1 MTLPK
6 IIRVLL
12 VDDHLLFH
20 DAVMN
25 ALSVADD
32 ITLIGRSTDGAE
44 ALNLCEQL
52 KPDLILMDVLMPKMN
67 GVEAA
72 RRVHEKYPNL
82 KILALSSF
90 QEYEIIREML
100 ENGAVGYVLKGSLAD
115 DLVATIRAAYTGKR
129 IFSDEIV
136 QTLLVPFSA
145 EAVDF
150 GLTRREL
157 EVLRLLSAG
166 LSNGQI
172 AVRLVISASTVK
184 FHLVNIIAKMNVRT
198 RSEAI
203 VLAAKHNII

>member
-1 MTLPK
+1 MALSN

-12 VDDHLLFH
+12 VDDHLQFH
-20 DAVMN
+20 DAVMT

-32 ITLIGRSTDGAE
+32 ITLVGRSTDGLE
-44 ALNLCEQL
+44 ALNLCGQL
-52 KPDLILMDVLMPKMN
+52 KPDLILMDVLMPKMS
-67 GVEAA
+67 GVETA
-72 RRVHEKYPNL
+72 RRIHEKYPDL

-100 ENGAVGYVLKGSLAD
+100 QNGAVGYVLKGSLAT
-115 DLVATIRAAYTGKR
+115 DLVATIRAAYAGKLV
-129 IFSDEIV
+129 FSDEIV
-136 QTLLVPFSA
+136 QTLLEPFSA

-184 FHLVNIIAKMNVRT
+184 FHLVNIIAKMNVKT

-203 VLAAKHNII
+203 VLAAKHNLI

>member
-20 DAVMN
+20 DAVMT
-25 ALSVADD
+25 ALSGADD
-32 ITLIGRSTDGAE
+32 IALVGRSTDGAE
-44 ALNLCEQL
+44 ALDLCERL
-52 KPDLILMDVLMPKMN
+52 KPDLILMDVLMPKMS
-67 GVEAA
+67 GIEVA
-72 RRVHEKYPNL
+72 RRIYETDPDV

-129 IFSDEIV
+129 VFSDEIV
-136 QTLLVPFSA
+136 QTLLEPFGA

-184 FHLVNIIAKMNVRT
+184 FHLVNIIAKMHVRT

-203 VLAAKHNII
+203 VLAAKHHLL

>member
-1 MTLPK
+1 MTLPNV
-6 IIRVLL
+6 IRVLL
-12 VDDHLLFH
+12 VDDHLYFH
-20 DAVMN
+20 DAVMI
-25 ALSVADD
+25 ALSGADD
-32 ITLIGRSTDGAE
+32 IELVGRSTDGME
-44 ALNLCEQL
+44 ALDLCEHL
-52 KPDLILMDVLMPKMN
+52 KPDLILMDVLMPKMS
-67 GVEAA
+67 GVDAA
-72 RRVHEKYPNL
+72 RRIHAKYPDL

-115 DLVATIRAAYTGKR
+115 DLVATIRAAHTGKHV
-129 IFSDEIV
+129 FSDEIV
-136 QTLLVPFSA
+136 HTLLEPFGA

-184 FHLVNIIAKMNVRT
+184 FHLVNIMAKMGVPT

-203 VLAAKHNII
+203 VLAAKHNLI

>member
-1 MTLPK
+1 
-6 IIRVLL
+6 VLL

-20 DAVMN
+20 DAVMT
-25 ALSVADD
+25 ALSGVDD
-32 ITLIGRSTDGAE
+32 ITLVGRLTDGAE
-44 ALNLCEQL
+44 LLDQCERL
-52 KPDLILMDVLMPKMN
+52 KPDLILMDVLMPKMS

-115 DLVATIRAAYTGKR
+115 DLVATIRAAYTGKLV
-129 IFSDEIV
+129 FSDEIV
-136 QTLLVPFSA
+136 QTLLEPFGA

-157 EVLRLLSAG
+157 EVLRLLTAG
-166 LSNGQI
+166 LSNGQD

-203 VLAAKHNII
+203 VLAAKHNLI